1 MATTHST
8 LQRTG
13 AGWLQWIAAT
23 GCRPVDGASCF
34 VFRIAFGL
42 LMAKWSWDYLATGRV
57 AVLYIEPAFHFTYP
71 GFEWVRPWPGE
82 GMYWHFLA
90 LLAASLCIAAGCCF
104 RIASL
109 LFAAGF
115 TYFFLLERTNYQN
128 HYYMVM
134 LIAWWLPCMP
144 LSGEWSCD
152 SIARP
157 SSREG
162 TVPAWTLWMLRF
174 HVAVP
179 YVFGGLAKLDADWLL
194 GEPMSSMLRAEP
206 ATPIVGSFLANRT
219 AGLLFSWGGLLFDL
233 AIVPLLLSRH
243 TRGAAYLVCV
253 AFHITNAVLF
263 DIHVFPWLMIAATT
277 LFFSPDWPRR
287 FLRSQANPAPCQ
299 ASSPQRSVTP
309 AASLAAVCMLAYV
322 AFQCGWPLRSRLSN
336 GNPSWTERGH
346 RFSWRMML
354 RGKEVLI
361 GYAIRDT
368 ETGDVTDARLDRLLS
383 RPQAERFGRDPE
395 MILQLAHHLGE
406 SYVTHT
412 GHSAEVYALVLAS
425 LNGRKPALMIDPN
438 ADLMQQST
446 QQHAG
451 DWVLPLEE
459 PLRADGWDVPVDRW
473 RELVEIPPL
482 TFLPSTRSPTTS
494 ARIP

>member
-1 MATTHST
+1 MATTYALRRRSVGGL
-8 LQRTG
+8 LQR
-13 AGWLQWIAAT
+13 LVAT

-34 VFRIAFGL
+34 LFRIAFGL
-42 LMAKWSWDYLATGRV
+42 LMAKWSWDYLASGRV
-57 AVLYIEPAFHFTYP
+57 TVLYIEPAFHFTYP
-71 GFEWVRPWPGE
+71 GFEWLRPWPGE
-82 GMYWHFLA
+82 GMYWHFLG
-90 LLAASLCIAAGCCF
+90 LMAASLCIAAGWRY
-104 RIASL
+104 RIASFV
-109 LFAAGF
+109 FAAGF

-128 HYYMVM
+128 HYYLVM

-144 LSGEWSCD
+144 LNGEWSCD
-152 SIARP
+152 RVARP
-157 SSREG
+157 SPMEG
-162 TVPAWTLWMLRF
+162 SVPAWTLGMLRF
-174 HVAVP
+174 HVALP

-194 GEPMSSMLRAEP
+194 GEPMSSMLRAGR

-219 AGLLFSWGGLLFDL
+219 AGLVFSWGGLLFDL

-243 TRGAAYLVCV
+243 TRGAAYVLCV

-277 LFFSPDWPRR
+277 LFFPPDWPRT
-287 FLRSQANPAPCQ
+287 FLRRQADHA
-299 ASSPQRSVTP
+299 ARESSSRHPFVTP
-309 AASLAAVCMLAYV
+309 VAGLMAVCMVAYV
-322 AFQCGWPLRSRLSN
+322 AFQCGWPLRSRLHD

-368 ETGDVTDARLDRLLS
+368 TTGTVTDARLDGLLS
-383 RPQAERFGRDPE
+383 RPQVERFGRDPE

-406 SYVTHT
+406 SYVART
-412 GHSAEVYALVLAS
+412 GHNAEVYALVLAS

-438 ADLMQQST
+438 ADLMQRSAS
-446 QQHAG
+446 QHAR

-459 PLRADGWDVPVDRW
+459 PLRADGWHVPVARW

-482 TFLPSTRSPTTS
+482 TFLPSTHTP
-494 ARIP
+494 PP